1 MGMKIND
8 RNARR
13 MMERM
18 GINQKE
24 VPDVEEV
31 IIRTRTKDLVIAGAS
46 VQEVNFQGNRVFQ
59 VAGEVEEVAKE
70 TKKFSDDD
78 IILVQQQAN
87 VTKEK
92 ALAALEQSDGE
103 VAKAILLLTS

>member
-1 MGMKIND
+1 MKVND
-8 RNARR
+8 RNTRR

-24 VPDVEEV
+24 VENVEEV
-31 IIRTRTKDLVIAGAS
+31 IIRTTTKDMVIRGAQVS
-46 VQEVNFQGNRVFQ
+46 EVNFQGNRVFQ

-70 TKKFSDDD
+70 VKKFSEEDVL
-78 IILVQQQAN
+78 LVKQQAN
-87 VTKEK
+87 VSREK

>member
-1 MGMKIND
+1 MKVND

-13 MMERM
+13 MMEKM

-24 VPDVEEV
+24 VENVEEV
-31 IIRTRTKDLVIAGAS
+31 IIRTTTKDMVIRGAQVS
-46 VQEVNFQGNRVFQ
+46 EVNFQGNRVFQ
-59 VAGEVEEVAKE
+59 VAGEVEEVARE
-70 TKKFSDDD
+70 VKKFSEEDVL
-78 IILVQQQAN
+78 LVKQQAN
-87 VTKEK
+87 VSREK